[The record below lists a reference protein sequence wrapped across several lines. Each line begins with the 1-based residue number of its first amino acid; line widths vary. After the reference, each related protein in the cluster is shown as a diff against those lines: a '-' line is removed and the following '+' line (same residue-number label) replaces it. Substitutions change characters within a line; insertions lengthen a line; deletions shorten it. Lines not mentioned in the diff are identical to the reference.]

1 MNKDAVILFSSSRS
15 DGYTKKALNALFE
28 EYRLPLIDLKDKNIS
43 FFDYESKNRNDDFI
57 PLVEELVKYKTIISS
72 SPTYWYSM
80 CAQMKTFFDR
90 ISDLYSFRKD
100 LLESLKGKNV
110 FVVTSFGS
118 TKPTCFED
126 PFKLT
131 ATYLQM
137 NYHACH
143 FDYSGNKEG
152 LLQENQRNREIFLAD
167 FNSILSN

>member
-15 DGYTKKALNALFE
+15 DGYTKNTLNALFKD
-28 EYRLPLIDLKDKNIS
+28 YKLQLIDLKDRDIS
-43 FFDYESKNRNDDFI
+43 YFDYEAKNRDDDFI
-57 PLVEELVKYKTIISS
+57 PLVEELVTYQTIIFS

-90 ISDLYSFRKD
+90 ISDLYAFRRD

-110 FVVTSFGS
+110 FVVTSYGS

-131 ATYLQM
+131 ATYLKM
-137 NYHACH
+137 NYHSCH
-143 FDYSGNKEG
+143 FDYSGNKED
-152 LLQENQRNREIFLAD
+152 LLQKNQKNREIFLTD
-167 FNSILSN
+167 FNKALSD